1 MLKDLCTIV
10 TPDTILRWHRRLI
23 AKKYDGSTKRT
34 SGRPRVMQRIRELC
48 VMMATENPGWGYSRI
63 QGALANLGHKVGR
76 STIRRILKEH
86 GLEPAPKRHTPWSVF
101 LKAHWEAIA
110 ATDFF
115 TVEVWTLRGLTRFHV
130 FFVIDLSTRRVHIA
144 GITDGACGDWVIRT
158 TRGMLDAVDGFLLPH
173 RFLVHDRDP
182 LFTDRFAALLRS
194 AGVEPVKLPPR
205 SPNLNAYAE
214 RFVRSI
220 KDECLSRLIPIGET
234 HLRLAVEEYAEH
246 YHLER
251 NHQGLGNRL
260 IDGEP
265 ETEPVDD
272 VACDERLG
280 GLLRSYRRA
289 A

>member
-1 MLKDLCTIV
+1 
-10 TPDTILRWHRRLI
+10 
-23 AKKYDGSTKRT
+23 
-34 SGRPRVMQRIRELC
+34 
-48 VMMATENPGWGYSRI
+48 
-63 QGALANLGHKVGR
+63 
-76 STIRRILKEH
+76 
-86 GLEPAPKRHTPWSVF
+86 
-101 LKAHWEAIA
+101 
-110 ATDFF
+110 
-115 TVEVWTLRGLTRFHV
+115 
-130 FFVIDLSTRRVHIA
+130 
-144 GITDGACGDWVIRT
+144 VIRV

-173 RFLVHDRDP
+173 RFLIHDRDP

-234 HLRLAVEEYAEH
+234 HLRLAVEQFAEH

-265 ETEPVDD
+265 ETEPVHD